1 LLRHRHKRLPFGAIC
16 GDGLTKRR
24 SESTLFEA
32 AGAASRIS
40 TARALL
46 YLAARGVG
54 SMFLMK
60 YLTPWKSA
68 TLIQIASKRGRAGRS
83 TEGGLLRALT
93 EAERAVDFILEQG
106 KMCK

>member
-1 LLRHRHKRLPFGAIC
+1 
-16 GDGLTKRR
+16 
-24 SESTLFEA
+24 
-32 AGAASRIS
+32 
-40 TARALL
+40 
-46 YLAARGVG
+46 
-54 SMFLMK
+54 MFLMK